1 MKLVIQR
8 VTHSNVKV
16 DGTVIGEIGKGMM
29 VLVGLTHV
37 DTEETVATL
46 ANRLLKLRIF
56 PDEHKPMNLSIADFG
71 GEILLISQFTLY
83 ANTKKGNR
91 PSFVDAMEP
100 GKAEELFNQ
109 LVAKVTDLHPNKVA
123 AGKFGADMA
132 VELINDGPTTII
144 LEA

>member
-8 VTHSNVKV
+8 VIHSNVKV
-16 DGTVIGEIGKGMM
+16 GGKVIGEIGKGMM
-29 VLVGLTHV
+29 VLVGLTHT
-37 DTEETVATL
+37 DTIETVDNL
-46 ANRLLKLRIF
+46 ASKLLKLRVF
-56 PDEHKPMNLSIADFG
+56 PDDHKPMNLNIADFD

-100 GKAEELFNQ
+100 GKAEELFN
-109 LVAKVTDLHPNKVA
+109 LFVAKVTEIYPNKVA
-123 AGKFGADMA
+123 SGKFGADMA

>member
-8 VTHSNVKV
+8 VTQSNVKIDNQIV
-16 DGTVIGEIGKGMM
+16 GEIGKGMM
-29 VLVGLTHV
+29 VLVGLTHA
-37 DTEETVATL
+37 DTEDTVATL

-56 PDEHKPMNLSIADFG
+56 PDDHKPMNLSIGDFA

-100 GKAEELFNQ
+100 VKAKALFNQ
-109 LVAKVTDLHPNKVA
+109 FVAKVAELHPNKVA
-123 AGKFGADMA
+123 TGRFGADMA

>member
-29 VLVGLTHV
+29 VLVGLTHE
-37 DTEETVATL
+37 DTQETVKNL

-56 PDEHKPMNLSIADFG
+56 PDEHKPMNLSIGDYN

-83 ANTKKGNR
+83 ANTRKGNR

-100 GKAEELFNQ
+100 SKAEALFDEFVQ
-109 LVAKVTDLHPNKVA
+109 AVTQAHSHKVA
-123 AGKFGADMA
+123 TGKFGAEMA

>member
-8 VTHSNVKV
+8 VHNSNVKV
-16 DGTVIGEIGKGMM
+16 DGQVIGEIGKGMM
-29 VLVGLTHV
+29 VLVGLTHE
-37 DTEETVATL
+37 DTLETVKNL
-46 ANRLLKLRIF
+46 AGRLLKLRIF
-56 PDEHKPMNLSIADFG
+56 PDEHKPMNLNIADFG

-83 ANTKKGNR
+83 ANTRKGNR

-100 GKAEELFNQ
+100 GKAEELFNTF
-109 LVAKVTDLHPNKVA
+109 VKEVTQAHPNKVA
-123 AGKFGADMA
+123 TGKFGAEMA

>member
-8 VTHSNVKV
+8 VAQSNVKV
-16 DGTVIGEIGKGMM
+16 DGKVIGEIGKGMM
-29 VLVGLTHV
+29 VLVGLTHT
-37 DTEETVATL
+37 DTEETVTTL

-56 PDEHKPMNLSIADFG
+56 PDDHKPMNITIADFG

-91 PSFVDAMEP
+91 PSFVDAMDP
-100 GKAEELFNQ
+100 QKAEQLFN
-109 LVAKVTDLHPNKVA
+109 LFVANVTEIHPNKVA
-123 AGKFGADMA
+123 TGKFGAEMA